1 MVGFIIY
8 SAIVLTVGF
17 IGGMMAK
24 HIIDRDAIRA
34 AEVKTR
40 ALKRENA
47 YLRKVQKGKVIEI
60 HDDRLDSVKNV
71 DFSKEW

>member
-1 MVGFIIY
+1 MVGFIGY
-8 SAIVLTVGF
+8 SAIGLTVGF
-17 IGGMMAK
+17 IGGIMTK
-24 HIIDRDAIRA
+24 HIIDRDAVKA

-60 HDDRLDSVKNV
+60 HDDRLDAFAEL
-71 DFSKEW
+71 DFPNN

>member
-1 MVGFIIY
+1 MVGFIGY

-17 IGGMMAK
+17 IGGIMTK
-24 HIIDRDAIRA
+24 HIIDRDAVKA

-47 YLRKVQKGKVIEI
+47 YLRKVQKGKII
-60 HDDRLDSVKNV
+60 HDDRLDAFAEL
-71 DFSKEW
+71 DFPNN

>member
-1 MVGFIIY
+1 MIGFIVYSVIVLAVGF
-8 SAIVLTVGF
+8 F
-17 IGGMMAK
+17 GGIMTK

-34 AEVKTR
+34 AEIKLR

-60 HDDRLDSVKNV
+60 HDDRLDAFAEL
-71 DFSKEW
+71 DFPNN

>member
-1 MVGFIIY
+1 MVGFIGY

-17 IGGMMAK
+17 IGGIMTK

-60 HDDRLDSVKNV
+60 HDDRLDSVEDV

>member
-1 MVGFIIY
+1 MVGFIGY

-60 HDDRLDSVKNV
+60 KDERLDNFAEL
-71 DFSKEW
+71 DFPNS

>member
-1 MVGFIIY
+1 MVGFIGY

-17 IGGMMAK
+17 IGGIMTK
-24 HIIDRDAIRA
+24 HIIDRDAVKA

-47 YLRKVQKGKVIEI
+47 YLRKVQKGKIIEI
-60 HDDRLDSVKNV
+60 HDDRLDAFAEL
-71 DFSKEW
+71 DFPNN